1 MHISGFEQRFYPRLK
16 DLALISKIELT
27 TENKL
32 MLEKFYNIKWKDKRI
47 KAYFFFTPKAAMVCS
62 AFRKMMKSIGKYL
75 ENKKEITKRLNKLIS
90 SIMNYEFVVN
100 TNQEFIEYTAYEKK
114 MIIKSIKKSKS
125 NKIKK
130 EELINKINNKRK
142 IEFVKVRSKKSEKI
156 PPPIISK
163 LMNTSLELKFLE
175 ILSKQYF
182 SDMKFDELI
191 NKIILIDI
199 KDDEYLYAPS
209 FKEAIEL
216 ISKIHLNKDDLIS
229 VLNNNFNFVDILDME
244 ANSE

>member
-1 MHISGFEQRFYPRLK
+1 
-16 DLALISKIELT
+16 
-27 TENKL
+27 
-32 MLEKFYNIKWKDKRI
+32 
-47 KAYFFFTPKAAMVCS
+47 
-62 AFRKMMKSIGKYL
+62 
-75 ENKKEITKRLNKLIS
+75 
-90 SIMNYEFVVN
+90 
-100 TNQEFIEYTAYEKK
+100 
-114 MIIKSIKKSKS
+114 
-125 NKIKK
+125 
-130 EELINKINNKRK
+130 
-142 IEFVKVRSKKSEKI
+142 
-156 PPPIISK
+156 
-163 LMNTSLELKFLE
+163 MNTSLELKFLE